1 MKQAEIALIIRL
13 LTMAD
18 RGPLA
23 LVRDNACLEVGAA
36 GYGLWSLNTARRMR
50 LILLLVD
57 YVACLWPRRHE
68 PSY

>member
-1 MKQAEIALIIRL
+1 
-13 LTMAD
+13 MAD

-57 YVACLWPRRHE
+57 YVACLRPRRHE